1 MRTTTGLFSA
11 FILGACHGKDEG
23 TPLPAAGE
31 VEPVELTWAGEGLAA
46 SMPSVVR
53 FDSAW
58 HLYYT
63 HQAGSIVAIYHAISE
78 DGLSFEDPSG
88 RKLVSE
94 LVATAS
100 DEVSSGVA
108 YSSGSRVHLL
118 CNAVIDGTSQLWH
131 ATSTDGDAFTLADAP
146 TFSEDTYG
154 AVVQATGASYAAA
167 EVLGAFSVA
176 EEGAGG
182 TPSVSLSLSTNSG
195 DSWPDPAVGFSPDDL
210 PTPWTSSTVGAG
222 GIWGATIADDPE
234 GGYHMLFLGAGP
246 NGEEALGIGQAWSGD
261 GETWSGDGELWYQP
275 DDGMTINGLSLV
287 EKDGSWILWFGMA
300 ATGEEAASTGALYRM
315 SVE

>member
-88 RKLVSE
+88 RKLVKVTME
-94 LVATAS
+94 LTLPAGFPETHRAAIVRAIENCKVKKAMAEAPAFEVAVMNMPEAQATAT
-100 DEVSSGVA
+100 A
-108 YSSGSRVHLL
+108 
-118 CNAVIDGTSQLWH
+118 
-131 ATSTDGDAFTLADAP
+131 
-146 TFSEDTYG
+146 
-154 AVVQATGASYAAA
+154 
-167 EVLGAFSVA
+167 
-176 EEGAGG
+176 
-182 TPSVSLSLSTNSG
+182 
-195 DSWPDPAVGFSPDDL
+195 
-210 PTPWTSSTVGAG
+210 
-222 GIWGATIADDPE
+222 
-234 GGYHMLFLGAGP
+234 
-246 NGEEALGIGQAWSGD
+246 
-261 GETWSGDGELWYQP
+261 
-275 DDGMTINGLSLV
+275 
-287 EKDGSWILWFGMA
+287 
-300 ATGEEAASTGALYRM
+300 
-315 SVE
+315 